1 MAPPKNAVQF
11 SSFFKYALS
20 SITNLPLSVAVLYGR
35 LDLEKVAK
43 LPLALILNGTR
54 SRDKSTAMEWDFYRR

>member
-20 SITNLPLSVAVLYGR
+20 SITNLPLSIAVLYGR
-35 LDLEKVAK
+35 LDLEKAAK
-43 LPLALILNGTR
+43 LSLAIN
-54 SRDKSTAMEWDFYRR
+54 A